1 MLWSKYPYSGL
12 VVGILTVDF
21 KLTEEQSEIQMLA
34 RSFSSR
40 EMAPFAAEWD
50 DKCTFP
56 SQMLKK
62 AASLGFGGIYCSED
76 GGGAGLGRLEATIIF
91 EELAAACPSTAAYLS
106 IHNMAAWMVD
116 QFGNDKQRRQWVS
129 NLCSMELMSSY
140 CLTEPNAGSDAASLQ
155 TKARRDG
162 SDYVINGSKAF
173 ISGGSVSDIYV
184 CMVRTGEG
192 ENGISCLV
200 VEKGTKGLGFGKQ
213 EKKMGWHSQP
223 TSAVIFDD
231 CRVPVTNLIGNEGDG
246 FKIAMKGL
254 DGGRLNIGACSIG
267 GARTAYE
274 AATDHVQ
281 ARTQFGAPLAS
292 FQALQF
298 KLADMITELEAA
310 RLLIRQGSLKLDLG
324 QMDATV
330 YCAMAKRFATDV
342 AFKVC
347 NEALQLHGGYGY
359 LHEYGVERILRD
371 LRVHQIL
378 EGTNEIMRV
387 IIARHILRSKFNV

>member
-1 MLWSKYPYSGL
+1 MLWSIYPYGGL
-12 VVGILTVDF
+12 VVGIFTVDF
-21 KLTEEQSEIQMLA
+21 ELTEEQSEIQMLA

-62 AASLGFGGIYCSED
+62 AASLGFGG
-76 GGGAGLGRLEATIIF
+76 GPGLRRLEATIIF

-298 KLADMITELEAA
+298 KLADMMTELEAA

>member
-1 MLWSKYPYSGL
+1 MLLSIYPYGGL
-12 VVGILTVDF
+12 VVGKLTVDF

-62 AASLGFGGIYCSED
+62 AASLGFGGIYCSKD

-173 ISGGSVSDIYV
+173 ISGGSVSDIYI

-281 ARTQFGAPLAS
+281 VRTQFGAPLAS

-324 QMDATV
+324 EMDATV